1 MNIVYKNKE
10 NKVAFKAIAIGDVF
24 SYDGTLFM
32 STVEILSAAG
42 KLYNAVNLDT
52 GGLICF
58 DDHDEVT
65 EEEVQVIVS

>member
-1 MNIVYKNKE
+1 MDIVYKNKK

-24 SYDGTLFM
+24 SYEGTLFM

-52 GGLICF
+52 GDLICF

>member
-1 MNIVYKNKE
+1 MDIIYKNKK

-52 GGLICF
+52 GGVVCF
-58 DDHDEVT
+58 ADYDEVT
-65 EEEVQVIVS
+65 EEEAQVIVS